1 MYLLISG
8 MKYSVIFIFQNIVI
22 LLPFQVLL
30 TSLEMARRRR
40 YTSWEVGWL
49 GFELF
54 KFSIQVSILDLR
66 RFIDT
71 QIRVK
76 FCGGRVERGP
86 EGL

>member
-8 MKYSVIFIFQNIVI
+8 PPNKSGDG
-22 LLPFQVLL
+22 
-30 TSLEMARRRR
+30 E
-40 YTSWEVGWL
+40 
-49 GFELF
+49 
-54 KFSIQVSILDLR
+54 KKKVSILDLR